1 MSLFFSI
8 QENRCSDHDRFL
20 KHSSRILIPQ
30 RSCQNFFSWPGA
42 FGTDA
47 AATAHRCRTRPW
59 SCPPTPSHPST
70 SSAKPAP
77 RFADRGD
84 GVPSLPPSLPPSYP
98 PSSLPLSLSVPAPPF
113 SVPNGTSGAAPGPR
127 FFAPGVVGGAASG
140 VGGAGAHCRW
150 WTPSPTTPPTPPTP
164 PPTTS
169 RGEVTVGGGA
179 GGGCRERAVKCWRIF
194 NVSFLPSRATVA

>member
-84 GVPSLPPSLPPSYP
+84 GVPSLPPSLPPTLP
-98 PSSLPLSLSVPAPPF
+98 PPSPFPSPSPLLLSPSPLLLSPSPTARRALLLVLVSSLPGSS
-113 SVPNGTSGAAPGPR
+113 AARHRGWGERGP
-127 FFAPGVVGGAASG
+127 
-140 VGGAGAHCRW
+140 
-150 WTPSPTTPPTPPTP
+150 T
-164 PPTTS
+164 
-169 RGEVTVGGGA
+169 A
-179 GGGCRERAVKCWRIF
+179 GGGPRRLLRP
-194 NVSFLPSRATVA
+194 LPRLPLRLLPHVVR